1 MNPFDFVKSI
11 NSKTSNPIEDNPE
24 NEKHYEPFL
33 TNRSLSYFADTILYA
48 NEMNCNYF
56 LDKRLQHDY
65 LYHATRKGK
74 RFSKWI
80 TKTENSSIV
89 FLSKFFECS
98 KSKAEEI
105 ANILPERVVERM
117 KAEYPEIDAL

>member
-11 NSKTSNPIEDNPE
+11 NFKNSNLIEENPD

-33 TNRSLSYFADTILYA
+33 TNRSLSYFPDTTLYA
-48 NEMNCNYF
+48 NEMNCNHF
-56 LDKRLQHDY
+56 LDKRLQYDY

-74 RFSKWI
+74 RFSKWM
-80 TKTENSSIV
+80 TKNEDSSIV

-105 ANILPERVVERM
+105 AKILPENVVNRM
-117 KAEYPEIDAL
+117 RTEYPEIDAL